1 METRTDS
8 ISYRE
13 GDHVRIKPTRAR
25 ERISA
30 TVGGVVYVLMDGTN
44 ESELFAAYIEKDAYY
59 IELVTP
65 TGERQ
70 EKSL

>member
-1 METRTDS
+1 MEIRTDS

-13 GDHVRIKPTRAR
+13 GGSRAYQAHTR

-30 TVGGVVYVLMDGTN
+30 TVGGVVYVLMDGAN

-65 TGERQ
+65 EDTTDVRL
-70 EKSL
+70 SA

>member
-1 METRTDS
+1 MEARTDS

-13 GDHVRIKPTRAR
+13 GDHVRIKPTR

-30 TVGGVVYVLMDGTN
+30 TVGGVVYVLMDGAK
-44 ESELFAAYIEKDAYY
+44 ESELFAAYIEKDAYF
-59 IELVTP
+59 IELVTL

-70 EKSL
+70 EQSL